1 MIANLTV
8 ILFLAVLGIWKSIP
22 VGFILEMHPILVC
35 TMTILGASLGVSL
48 IYLLG
53 SRLKQRILQ
62 SIQRKS
68 FNRKQQKIHKIFNR
82 YGVPGL
88 GMLATLVVGPA
99 LTMVLGLTIVKNGKV
114 LLLWTT
120 IGIVVWS
127 VLLTLIGQVGV
138 NIL

>member
-1 MIANLTV
+1 MVANLTV
-8 ILFLAVLGIWKSIP
+8 ILLLGVVGIWKSIP
-22 VGFILEMHPILVC
+22 VGFILNMHPILVC
-35 TMTILGASLGVSL
+35 AMTILGASLGVL
-48 IYLLG
+48 TIFFIG
-53 SRLKQRILQ
+53 SKLKERILH
-62 SIQRKS
+62 SLKGKS
-68 FNRKQQKIHKIFNR
+68 SNRKQQKINKIFNR

-99 LTMVLGLTIVKNGKV
+99 LTMVLGMTIVKNGKS
-114 LLLWTT
+114 LLLWTN

>member
-8 ILFLAVLGIWKSIP
+8 ILFLGVLGIWKSVP
-22 VGFILEMHPILVC
+22 VGFILNMHPILVC
-35 TMTILGASLGVSL
+35 TMTILGASLGVLL
-48 IYLLG
+48 IYLIG
-53 SRLKQRILQ
+53 SKLKRRIL
-62 SIQRKS
+62 SLSGKS
-68 FNRKQQKIHKIFNR
+68 NKKQQKINKIFDR

-99 LTMVLGLTIVKNGKV
+99 LTMALGLTIVKNGKN
-114 LLLWTT
+114 LLLWTN

>member
-8 ILFLAVLGIWKSIP
+8 ILLLGVLGIWKSVP
-22 VGFILEMHPILVC
+22 VGFILNMHPILVC
-35 TMTILGASLGVSL
+35 TMTILGASLGVLL
-48 IYLLG
+48 IYLIG
-53 SRLKQRILQ
+53 SKLKQRILL
-62 SIQRKS
+62 SLNGKS
-68 FNRKQQKIHKIFNR
+68 NKKQQKINKIFDR

-99 LTMVLGLTIVKNGKV
+99 LTMALGLTIVKNGKT
-114 LLLWTT
+114 LLLWTN

>member
-8 ILFLAVLGIWKSIP
+8 ILFLGVLGIWKSVP
-22 VGFILEMHPILVC
+22 VGFILNMHPILVC
-35 TMTILGASLGVSL
+35 TMTIIGASLGVLL
-48 IYLLG
+48 IYLIG
-53 SRLKQRILQ
+53 SKLKRRIL
-62 SIQRKS
+62 SLSGKS
-68 FNRKQQKIHKIFNR
+68 NKKQQKINKIFDR

-99 LTMVLGLTIVKNGKV
+99 LTMALGLTIVKNGKN
-114 LLLWTT
+114 LLLWTN

>member
-22 VGFILEMHPILVC
+22 VGFILNMHPIIVC
-35 TMTILGASLGVSL
+35 IVTILGASLGVFL

-62 SIQRKS
+62 STQRKS
-68 FNRKQQKIHKIFNR
+68 INKKQQKIHKIFNR

-88 GMLATLVVGPA
+88 GMLATLIVGPA

-114 LLLWTT
+114 LLLWTN

>member
-8 ILFLAVLGIWKSIP
+8 ILFLGVIGIWKSIP
-22 VGFILEMHPILVC
+22 VGFILDLHPILVC
-35 TMTILGASLGVSL
+35 TMTILGASLGVFT
-48 IYLLG
+48 IYLIG
-53 SRLKQRILQ
+53 SKVKQRIFLSLQ
-62 SIQRKS
+62 GKS
-68 FNRKQQKIHKIFNR
+68 TNKKQQKINKIFNR

-99 LTMVLGLTIVKNGKV
+99 LTMVLGLTIVKNDKT
-114 LLLWTT
+114 LLLWTN

>member
-1 MIANLTV
+1 MVANLTV

-22 VGFILEMHPILVC
+22 VGFILNMHPIIVC
-35 TMTILGASLGVSL
+35 AMTILGASLGVFI
-48 IYLLG
+48 IYKLG
-53 SRLKQRILQ
+53 SRLKQRILI
-62 SIQRKS
+62 SIQK
-68 FNRKQQKIHKIFNR
+68 NAVQKKQQKIHKIFNR

-88 GMLATLVVGPA
+88 GMLATLIVGPA
-99 LTMVLGLTIVKNGKV
+99 LTMILGLTLVKNEKV
-114 LLLWTT
+114 LLLWTN

>member
-8 ILFLAVLGIWKSIP
+8 ILFLGVLGIWKSVP
-22 VGFILEMHPILVC
+22 VGFILNMHPVLVC
-35 TMTILGASLGVSL
+35 TMTILGASLGVLL
-48 IYLLG
+48 IYLIG
-53 SRLKQRILQ
+53 SKLKRRIL
-62 SIQRKS
+62 SLSGKS
-68 FNRKQQKIHKIFNR
+68 NKTQQKINKIFDR

-99 LTMVLGLTIVKNGKV
+99 LTMALGLTIVKNGKN
-114 LLLWTT
+114 LLLWTN

>member
-8 ILFLAVLGIWKSIP
+8 ILFLGILGIWKSVP
-22 VGFILEMHPILVC
+22 VGFILNLHPILVC
-35 TMTILGASLGVSL
+35 TMTILGASLGVLL
-48 IYLLG
+48 IYLIG
-53 SRLKQRILQ
+53 SKLKRRIL
-62 SIQRKS
+62 SLSGKS
-68 FNRKQQKIHKIFNR
+68 NKKQQKINKIFDR

-99 LTMVLGLTIVKNGKV
+99 LTMALGLTIVKNGKN
-114 LLLWTT
+114 LLLWTN

>member
-8 ILFLAVLGIWKSIP
+8 ILFLGVLGIWKSVP
-22 VGFILEMHPILVC
+22 VGFILNMHPLLVC
-35 TMTILGASLGVSL
+35 TMTILGASLGVLL
-48 IYLLG
+48 IYLIG
-53 SRLKQRILQ
+53 SNLKRRIL
-62 SIQRKS
+62 SLSGKS
-68 FNRKQQKIHKIFNR
+68 NKKQQKINKIFDR

-99 LTMVLGLTIVKNGKV
+99 LTMALGLTIVKNGKN
-114 LLLWTT
+114 LLLWTN

>member
-8 ILFLAVLGIWKSIP
+8 ILFLGVLGIWKSVP
-22 VGFILEMHPILVC
+22 VGFILNMHPILVC
-35 TMTILGASLGVSL
+35 TMTILGASMGVLL
-48 IYLLG
+48 IYLIG
-53 SRLKQRILQ
+53 SKLKRRIL
-62 SIQRKS
+62 SLRGKS
-68 FNRKQQKIHKIFNR
+68 NKKQQKINKIFDR

-99 LTMVLGLTIVKNGKV
+99 LTMALGLTIVKNGKN
-114 LLLWTT
+114 LLLWTN